1 MWQNE
6 SSPNMTWEAVIILV
20 LAVTAVLVV
29 RRLALVSTK
38 KACRYLEEGAL
49 VVDVRNPEEFS
60 QGHVPGAINIPLSG
74 LPESLDAC
82 VSDKTQVLLLHCLG
96 GGRSAVAKRLLRSNG
111 YARAYNL
118 GSYRR
123 AERIAS
129 ASRPKTEP
137 SLSHLP
143 PSQ

>member
-1 MWQNE
+1 MLRNE
-6 SSPNMTWEAVIILV
+6 SSPNMNWAAVIILL

-29 RRLALVSTK
+29 RRLALVSAQ
-38 KACRYLEEGAL
+38 KACRYLDEGAL

-60 QGHVPGAINIPLSG
+60 QGHVPGAINIPLSR
-74 LPESLDAC
+74 LPESLGAR

-96 GGRSAVAKRLLRSNG
+96 GGRSALAKRLLRANG

-129 ASRPKTEP
+129 ASRRKTEP
-137 SLSHLP
+137 SLPHLP